1 MGFLM
6 LTLVILFIWLLFSF
20 QDKKPGIM
28 LSQDVSLLL
37 AQFRGI
43 FLVSPGMLLH
53 FHRANLDVYLYSYV
67 FVLSLS
73 LDLLLTYLSPGSHT
87 CHLSVVSL
95 PFSVCMVVF
104 CIASLCCWSYP
115 ALSFG
120 GVNGCSFMYALIR
133 FSCSSWSSY
142 FLSIFLIVSSW
153 LWGFFNVFRR
163 SWNFRKFSCW
173 NGLCMQ
179 LIEVNISLLFEFYVA
194 SSLLG
199 VVLCDLYFHFYDLF
213 FYLIDLLFYSEH
225 L

>member
-1 MGFLM
+1 MVSLM
-6 LTLVILFIWLLFSF
+6 LTLVILFIWLLFIF
-20 QDKKPGIM
+20 KGKKLGII

-37 AQFRGI
+37 AHFQGI
-43 FLVSPGMLLH
+43 FLVPPGMLFH
-53 FHRANLDVYLYSYV
+53 IHRANVDVYLYSYV
-67 FVLSLS
+67 SALSLS
-73 LDLLLTYLSPGSHT
+73 LGPLLMYRSPGSCT
-87 CHLSVVSL
+87 FHLSIVSL

-104 CIASLCCWSYP
+104 CIASLCCLSYP

-133 FSCSSWSSY
+133 FSCSSCSSY
-142 FLSIFLIVSSW
+142 FFSIFLMVSSW

-179 LIEVNISLLFEFYVA
+179 LVEVNVSLLFEFYVA

-199 VVLCDLYFHFYDLF
+199 VVLCDLYFHVYDLF
-213 FYLIDLLFYSEH
+213 FYPIDLLFYSEH